1 MIDLFEAR
9 AIAYTTV
16 ARDARLQ
23 ASRASKAAML
33 AAQPPPPSESL
44 NLQDAN
50 RPERQLKALR
60 RNMTNVSA
68 PQEEEDEVAEAET
81 KPAPLRKRRKRGHVV
96 SVSQGNYVPS
106 KICNPFCSHKKHCGG
121 HPDDLHKCKGQVAD
135 AFLSLDDDDD
145 DVTVPKRMR
154 LQECSSNAI
163 MPLAEAEDFLARFL
177 HDQQLYLRSVICRDE
192 VRIHNDV
199 MNGLSVV
206 MY

>member
-1 MIDLFEAR
+1 MIDIFEAR
-9 AIAYTTV
+9 ATAYTTV

-23 ASRASKAAML
+23 ASRASKAARL
-33 AAQPPPPSESL
+33 AAQPPPPPSESL
-44 NLQDAN
+44 NLQDAI

-60 RNMTNVSA
+60 RNMTNLSA
-68 PQEEEDEVAEAET
+68 PQEEEDEVAEADS
-81 KPAPLRKRRKRGHVV
+81 KPAPRRQRGKRGHVV

-135 AFLSLDDDDD
+135 DLLSSDDNDDITVSKGKRLRELSP
-145 DVTVPKRMR
+145 DV
-154 LQECSSNAI
+154 I
-163 MPLAEAEDFLARFL
+163 MPFDDAKDFLQSFL
-177 HDQQLYLRSVICRDE
+177 QDQQLLIFPVISRDK